1 MSSASV
7 RESIS
12 LVCLSIE
19 LKTIAP
25 AVIPPYS
32 RLFFPCNGKVT
43 FLTAICLIDQLITQK
58 HYLALTAQS
67 RVSSVHAQFIY
78 IQS

>member
-25 AVIPPYS
+25 AVIPRTAVS
-32 RLFFPCNGKVT
+32 FSMQWKSDI
-43 FLTAICLIDQLITQK
+43 LTAICLIDQLITQK